1 MALKYLFYDLF
12 TAVKRSLHSCEEMS
26 SRLSRDIFTDVKRLL
41 VPHF

>member
-26 SRLSRDIFTDVKRLL
+26 SRLSRDVFTDVKRLFE
-41 VPHF
+41 PYF